1 MALVQTEQLTRVLQD
16 FGLMANPKAVSVYAD
31 VLPFKNDNIKRL
43 FENHPDGRIVLN
55 AKEVC
60 SLNSVRNF
68 GLDISSKESHEVF
81 NTIRMMVEANTSL
94 SSFAISS
101 LIKRFMDV
109 ICSPFLNTQTKKI
122 EDKDGVLSPLKGM
135 KIGKALN
142 LILDANIITE
152 SWIEEYKK
160 EDIDY
165 IRNNIIGGQIANL
178 IDNASAASDD
188 LSLVLSINPLDFLT
202 MSCGTSWDSC
212 MYPDGEYSTGTLPYA
227 TGRDTVIGFLVNT
240 KDYEISIERS
250 NWSNKI
256 WRQIMYLTDDNFII
270 SQNPYPGDRPK
281 FSIALSAYINEALGL
296 NLEITKKAS
305 SENTDNLY
313 VRNVGISTGY
323 IDLEHSGYLP
333 YIFGPKAE
341 EEKRVE
347 VCAQSVAYCLDCGE
361 MKEDYEMADGYGVC
375 NNCADGYDC
384 YCDDCGEGFYE
395 GEGAWIDGYEI
406 CESCLESNYS
416 YSEYASEFIPNDI
429 AVEVKTISKNMNGNF
444 YISVDV
450 VGEYDLDT
458 VAILVRDIDFL
469 PETLPLGLDLDDYIF
484 LDDLEKIKGGHYLLQ
499 QI

>member
-178 IDNASAASDD
+178 IDNASAVSDD

>member
-1 MALVQTEQLTRVLQD
+1 
-16 FGLMANPKAVSVYAD
+16 
-31 VLPFKNDNIKRL
+31 
-43 FENHPDGRIVLN
+43 
-55 AKEVC
+55 
-60 SLNSVRNF
+60 
-68 GLDISSKESHEVF
+68 
-81 NTIRMMVEANTSL
+81 
-94 SSFAISS
+94 
-101 LIKRFMDV
+101 
-109 ICSPFLNTQTKKI
+109 
-122 EDKDGVLSPLKGM
+122 
-135 KIGKALN
+135 
-142 LILDANIITE
+142 
-152 SWIEEYKK
+152 
-160 EDIDY
+160 
-165 IRNNIIGGQIANL
+165 
-178 IDNASAASDD
+178 
-188 LSLVLSINPLDFLT
+188 

-212 MYPDGEYSTGTLPYA
+212 MYPNGDYSTGTLPYA
-227 TGRDTVIGFLVNT
+227 TGRDTVIGFLVKT
-240 KDYEISIERS
+240 EDYEIEIGCS

-361 MKEDYEMADGYGVC
+361 MKADYEMADGYGVC
-375 NNCADGYDC
+375 NDCADGYDC

-406 CESCLESNYS
+406 CESCLESNYC
-416 YSEYASEFIPNDI
+416 YSEYASKYIPNDI
-429 AVEVKTISKNMNGNF
+429 AVEVKTINKNMNGNF